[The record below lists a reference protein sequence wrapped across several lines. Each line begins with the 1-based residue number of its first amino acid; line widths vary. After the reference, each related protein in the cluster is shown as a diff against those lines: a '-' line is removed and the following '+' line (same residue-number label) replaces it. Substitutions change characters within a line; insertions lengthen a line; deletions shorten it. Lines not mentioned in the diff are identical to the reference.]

1 MYLHYIRKI
10 INEVLDQLKW
20 FEKANVRP
28 NTVIPY
34 PRANGLTAL
43 LDQLIMAVENEH
55 PNEAELLKDCIQ
67 RGLIVSQSA
76 QKYKFNLYIFGEVSI
91 VQQPIPKH
99 RGTATRRSRNKS
111 LVSL

>member
-34 PRANGLTAL
+34 PRANGLTH
-43 LDQLIMAVENEH
+43 NEYSREFVNYVTF
-55 PNEAELLKDCIQ
+55 NELFE
-67 RGLIVSQSA
+67 
-76 QKYKFNLYIFGEVSI
+76 
-91 VQQPIPKH
+91 P
-99 RGTATRRSRNKS
+99 
-111 LVSL
+111 